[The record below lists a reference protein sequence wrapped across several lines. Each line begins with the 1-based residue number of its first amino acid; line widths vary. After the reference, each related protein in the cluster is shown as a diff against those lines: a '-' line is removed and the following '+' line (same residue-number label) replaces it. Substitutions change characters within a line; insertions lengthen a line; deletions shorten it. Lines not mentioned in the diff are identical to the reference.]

1 MIWLIFALLTGV
13 AVMAVLLPLALRG
26 EAKDASAA
34 DIAFFEEQIAEI
46 AREKEEGRLDPVEAE
61 AARAEAARRLLR
73 AESAPKTGA
82 QGSRKAALAA
92 AALAIVAVPAV
103 SIPLYLYLGKVDMPD
118 MPLTARLETQPEKSD
133 LAGAVARIEQHLR
146 EHPEDGRGFEV
157 VAPYYLRAGRGEDA
171 IDAYEKALTLLG
183 ATSERHAS
191 LGQARMI
198 VAEGKVTPAA
208 RKDFEAALALDASNV
223 MAAYYLGLGAQQAG
237 EKDKAVE
244 IFSKLEA
251 AAPPDAAYLPAVRQR
266 LAELRGES
274 APPAAPFAQAAPES
288 GGLARGPIAQGPVAR
303 GPAAQGGPASEQG
316 RAIAAMPAEQRQAAI
331 RTMVDRLA
339 SRLENQGDDVE
350 GWLRLI
356 RAYSVLAETEKAKK
370 ALTDARKALA
380 GKDAEVARID
390 ALAKELNIGG

>member
-73 AESAPKTGA
+73 AEAAPKTGA
-82 QGSRKAALAA
+82 RGSRKAALAA

-157 VAPYYLRAGRGEDA
+157 VAPYYLRAGRGEEA

-251 AAPPDAAYLPAVRQR
+251 EAPSDAAYLPAVRQR

-288 GGLARGPIAQGPVAR
+288 GGLARGPVAQGPVAQ